1 MRINTPSR
9 FLIIA
14 LCALL
19 QSCSMIISSP
29 DQTNENIDQWL
40 AENNYSK
47 IERTFEAININ
58 RPEYRQLLSR
68 KGEVET
74 KKAAYIQSTI
84 TQADQ
89 LQQNQQWQKAISLY
103 ETALRNTNH
112 AAKLEKHY
120 NQLLHLRK
128 QEVISLR
135 KQLLLKDANTL
146 ISYKPIYE
154 RLEQLLPSDYQAKND
169 LNRYQNYVNATTRQL
184 DNCAEEAMKRYQY
197 NLARECYLLSHALL
211 PDKKKEQGIDSLDTM
226 IKNVSNKKS
235 YNELFIAYRT
245 EYQNKNYHLARKN
258 LQTILE
264 LNPQHEQAS
273 KLLDSLTQEINTL
286 VNKKLS
292 LGRDLYSKQ
301 KIDAALAQWKQ
312 AKEMDP
318 DNAEIDHLISRA
330 EKVQKKIESLESNQ

>member
-14 LCALL
+14 LCTLL

-29 DQTNENIDQWL
+29 EQTNENIDQWL
-40 AENNYSK
+40 AENNFRK
-47 IERTFEAININ
+47 IERVFDATNIN
-58 RPEYRQLLSR
+58 REEYQQLLSR
-68 KGEVET
+68 KNEVET

-84 TQADQ
+84 TQAEQ

-112 AAKLEKHY
+112 TAKLKKHY
-120 NQLLHLRK
+120 NQLLNLRE
-128 QEVISLR
+128 QEVINLR

-154 RLEQLLPSDYQAKND
+154 RLKQLLPSDYQAMND
-169 LNRYQNYVNATTRQL
+169 LSRYKNYVSATTRQL
-184 DNCAEEAMKRYQY
+184 DDCAEETMKRHQY

-211 PDKKKEQGIDSLDTM
+211 PDEKKEQGIDSLDSM
-226 IKNVSNKKS
+226 IKNVSNKKF
-235 YNELFIAYRT
+235 YNELFSAYRT

-258 LQTILE
+258 LKTILE
-264 LNPQHEQAS
+264 LNPQHEEAS
-273 KLLDSLTQEINTL
+273 QLLDSLTQEINIL

-312 AKEMDP
+312 AREIDP
-318 DNAEIDHLISRA
+318 DNAEVDQLISRA
-330 EKVQKKIESLESNQ
+330 EKVQKKIESLENNQ